1 MKLPL
6 SISFSITITITS
18 IALAA
23 SAIAGPAEDL
33 IAANKC
39 NKCHTAKTT
48 KKGPSFASI
57 AEKYKGQADAPAKL
71 AELLKTGGTDD
82 HDKVAAS
89 DADLRAIA
97 AFVLAA
103 K

>member
-1 MKLPL
+1 VTRLPL
-6 SISFSITITITS
+6 SISFSITITS
-18 IALAA
+18 IALAGNA
-23 SAIAGPAEDL
+23 VAGPAEDL

-57 AEKYKGQADAPAKL
+57 AEKYKGQADASAKL
-71 AELLKTGGTDD
+71 VDLLKTGGTDN
-82 HDKVAAS
+82 HDKVVAS
-89 DADLRAIA
+89 DADLKAIA
-97 AFVLAA
+97 AFVLSA

>member
-1 MKLPL
+1 VTRLPL
-6 SISFSITITITS
+6 SISFSITITS
-18 IALAA
+18 IALAG
-23 SAIAGPAEDL
+23 SAFAGPAEDL

-57 AEKYKGQADAPAKL
+57 AEKYKGQADASAKL
-71 AELLKTGGTDD
+71 VDLLKTGGTDN
-82 HDKVAAS
+82 HDKVVAS
-89 DADLRAIA
+89 DADLKAIA
-97 AFVLAA
+97 AFVLSA

>member
-1 MKLPL
+1 VTRLPL
-6 SISFSITITITS
+6 SISFSITITS
-18 IALAA
+18 IALAG
-23 SAIAGPAEDL
+23 SAFAGPAEDL

-57 AEKYKGQADAPAKL
+57 AEKYKGQADASARL
-71 AELLKTGGTDD
+71 VDLLKTGGTDS
-82 HDKVAAS
+82 HDKVVAS
-89 DADLRAIA
+89 DADLKAIA
-97 AFVLAA
+97 AFVLSA

>member
-1 MKLPL
+1 MRLP
-6 SISFSITITITS
+6 FTVAAVITS
-18 IALAA
+18 MALAG
-23 SAIAGPAEDL
+23 SAFAGPAEDL

-71 AELLKTGGTDD
+71 IELLKTGGSDN
-82 HDKVAAS
+82 HDKVVAS
-89 DADLRAIA
+89 DADLKAIA
-97 AFVLAA
+97 AVVLSA